1 LIKKI
6 ITLAIILGVS
16 IPIIGLIY
24 YSGMIFEISNLEETN
39 LEETNLEETNLEETN
54 LEEINLQ
61 NDFLIA
67 PDVVIPMKVSRP
79 GCDIEDICYIP
90 SNIVVE
96 KGKSVTWLNE
106 DSSFHSVTSG
116 FYPEPS
122 GFFDSGH
129 LDPYQSYTLSFD
141 EIGTYDYFCTLHPW
155 MFAQVIV
162 E

>member
-1 LIKKI
+1 MWNELIKKI
-6 ITLAIILGVS
+6 ISLAIILGVS
-16 IPIIGLIY
+16 ISIIGLTAE
-24 YSGMIFEISNLEETN
+24 GMIFEISNP
-39 LEETNLEETNLEETN
+39 
-54 LEEINLQ
+54 EEINLQ
-61 NDFLIA
+61 NDFLIS

-122 GFFDSGH
+122 GLFDSGH

>member
-1 LIKKI
+1 M
-6 ITLAIILGVS
+6 GVS

-39 LEETNLEETNLEETN
+39 LEETNP
-54 LEEINLQ
+54 EEINLQ

>member
-1 LIKKI
+1 M
-6 ITLAIILGVS
+6 GVS
-16 IPIIGLIY
+16 VSIIGLSL
-24 YSGMIFEISNLEETN
+24 SGMTFEISNPEETN
-39 LEETNLEETNLEETN
+39 FEDIDSQAEQIME
-54 LEEINLQ
+54 
-61 NDFLIA
+61 A
-67 PDVVIPMKVSRP
+67 DVIIPMKVSRP

-141 EIGTYDYFCTLHPW
+141 ETGTYDYFCTLHPW

>member
-1 LIKKI
+1 MIKKI
-6 ITLAIILGVS
+6 ITLTIILGISVS
-16 IPIIGLIY
+16 IIGLFLFNY
-24 YSGMIFEISNLEETN
+24 NSEETSS
-39 LEETNLEETNLEETN
+39 EETKTTV
-54 LEEINLQ
+54 EEI
-61 NDFLIA
+61 IEA
-67 PDVVIPMKVSRP
+67 DVIIPIKVSRP

-90 SNIVVE
+90 PNIVVE

-122 GFFDSGH
+122 GLFDSGH

-141 EIGTYDYFCTLHPW
+141 EYGVYDYFCTLHPW
-155 MFAQVIV
+155 MKAQVIV

>member
-1 LIKKI
+1 MIKKI
-6 ITLAIILGVS
+6 ITLAIILAIS
-16 IPIIGLIY
+16 MSIIGLLLSSLNSEKTISDDY
-24 YSGMIFEISNLEETN
+24 NSEEIS
-39 LEETNLEETNLEETN
+39 
-54 LEEINLQ
+54 LQ
-61 NDFLIA
+61 DDFIIP
-67 PDVVIPMKVSRP
+67 PDVVIPIKVSRP
-79 GCDIEDICYIP
+79 GCDLEDVCYIP

-122 GFFDSGH
+122 GLFDSGH

-141 EIGTYDYFCTLHPW
+141 DLGTYDYFCTLHPW
-155 MFAQVIV
+155 MKAQVIV

>member
-1 LIKKI
+1 MEIF
-6 ITLAIILGVS
+6 IL
-16 IPIIGLIY
+16 IIGLFLFNY
-24 YSGMIFEISNLEETN
+24 NSEETSS
-39 LEETNLEETNLEETN
+39 EETKIEI
-54 LEEINLQ
+54 EEI
-61 NDFLIA
+61 IEA
-67 PDVVIPMKVSRP
+67 DVIIPIKVSRP

-90 SNIVVE
+90 PNIVVE

-122 GFFDSGH
+122 GLFDSGH

-141 EIGTYDYFCTLHPW
+141 EYGVYDYFCTLHPW
-155 MFAQVIV
+155 MKAQVIV

>member
-6 ITLAIILGVS
+6 ITLTTILGIS
-16 IPIIGLIY
+16 ILIIGLFLFNY
-24 YSGMIFEISNLEETN
+24 NSEETSS
-39 LEETNLEETNLEETN
+39 EETKIAI
-54 LEEINLQ
+54 EEI
-61 NDFLIA
+61 IEA
-67 PDVVIPMKVSRP
+67 DVIIPIKVSRP

-90 SNIVVE
+90 PNIVVE

-122 GFFDSGH
+122 GLFDSGH

-141 EIGTYDYFCTLHPW
+141 EYGVYDYFCTLHPW
-155 MFAQVIV
+155 MKAQVIV

>member
-1 LIKKI
+1 LTI
-6 ITLAIILGVS
+6 S
-16 IPIIGLIY
+16 ISIIGL
-24 YSGMIFEISNLEETN
+24 SLSNYTSEETSEETN
-39 LEETNLEETNLEETN
+39 VKV
-54 LEEINLQ
+54 EEI
-61 NDFLIA
+61 IKV
-67 PDVVIPMKVSRP
+67 DVIIPIKVSRP

-90 SNIVVE
+90 SNVVVE

-122 GFFDSGH
+122 GLFDSGH

-141 EIGTYDYFCTLHPW
+141 EYGVYDYFCTLHPW
-155 MFAQVIV
+155 MKAQVIV

>member
-1 LIKKI
+1 MWNELIKKI
-6 ITLAIILGVS
+6 ITIAIILGVS
-16 IPIIGLIY
+16 ISIIGLSL
-24 YSGMIFEISNLEETN
+24 SGMVFEISNPEETN
-39 LEETNLEETNLEETN
+39 P
-54 LEEINLQ
+54 EEINLQ
-61 NDFLIA
+61 NDFLIS

-122 GFFDSGH
+122 GLFDSGH
-129 LDPYQSYTLSFD
+129 LDPYESYTLSF
-141 EIGTYDYFCTLHPW
+141 EEYGVYDYFCTLHPW
-155 MFAQVIV
+155 MKAQVIV

>member
-6 ITLAIILGVS
+6 ITLAIILAIS
-16 IPIIGLIY
+16 MSIIGLLLSSLNSEKTISDDY
-24 YSGMIFEISNLEETN
+24 NSEEIS
-39 LEETNLEETNLEETN
+39 
-54 LEEINLQ
+54 LQ
-61 NDFLIA
+61 DDFIIP
-67 PDVVIPMKVSRP
+67 PDVVIPIKVSRP
-79 GCDIEDICYIP
+79 GCDLEDVCYIP

-122 GFFDSGH
+122 GLFDSGH
-129 LDPYQSYTLSFD
+129 LDPYESYTLSFD
-141 EIGTYDYFCTLHPW
+141 NLGTYDYFCTLHPW
-155 MFAQVIV
+155 MKAQVIV

>member
-1 LIKKI
+1 M
-6 ITLAIILGVS
+6 S
-16 IPIIGLIY
+16 IIGL
-24 YSGMIFEISNLEETN
+24 SLSSLNSEETISEN
-39 LEETNLEETNLEETN
+39 YNS
-54 LEEINLQ
+54 EEIGLQ

-67 PDVVIPMKVSRP
+67 PDVVIPIKVSRP

-122 GFFDSGH
+122 GLFDS
-129 LDPYQSYTLSFD
+129 
-141 EIGTYDYFCTLHPW
+141 
-155 MFAQVIV
+155 VI
-162 E
+162 

>member
-1 LIKKI
+1 LGIS
-6 ITLAIILGVS
+6 IL
-16 IPIIGLIY
+16 IIGLFLFNY
-24 YSGMIFEISNLEETN
+24 NSEETSS
-39 LEETNLEETNLEETN
+39 EETKIAI
-54 LEEINLQ
+54 EEI
-61 NDFLIA
+61 IEA
-67 PDVVIPMKVSRP
+67 DVIIPIKVSRP

-90 SNIVVE
+90 PNIVVE

-122 GFFDSGH
+122 GLFDSGH

-141 EIGTYDYFCTLHPW
+141 EYGVYDYFCTLHPW
-155 MFAQVIV
+155 MKAQVIV

>member
-1 LIKKI
+1 MIKKI
-6 ITLAIILGVS
+6 ITLTTILGIS
-16 IPIIGLIY
+16 ILIIGLFLFNY
-24 YSGMIFEISNLEETN
+24 NSEETN
-39 LEETNLEETNLEETN
+39 SEETKTTV
-54 LEEINLQ
+54 EEI
-61 NDFLIA
+61 IKA
-67 PDVVIPMKVSRP
+67 DVIIPIKVSRP

-90 SNIVVE
+90 PNIVVE

-122 GFFDSGH
+122 GLFDSGH

-141 EIGTYDYFCTLHPW
+141 EYGVYDYFCTLHPW
-155 MFAQVIV
+155 MKAQVIV